1 MSAWSVNF
9 YGTRTNRPSVAIRVG
24 VHPRYR
30 AGCHFGSGDILGH
43 KLGGADTMNFW
54 VIETE
59 SLDGTMKEVRGPF
72 DTRAAAEAH
81 IRRDFEVCW
90 NQSEISLDDR
100 DEDWSGTWLIVEQ
113 VAEVKP
119 VAKTTLKT
127 VLVEVK

>member
-1 MSAWSVNF
+1 M
-9 YGTRTNRPSVAIRVG
+9 
-24 VHPRYR
+24 
-30 AGCHFGSGDILGH
+30 
-43 KLGGADTMNFW
+43 KFW
-54 VIETE
+54 IIESE

-81 IRRDFEVCW
+81 IRRDFEACW

-100 DEDWSGTWLIVEQ
+100 DDDWSGTWLIVEQ

-127 VLVEVK
+127 VLVEVKE